1 MSLQEIHDCRIT
13 HRCLR
18 NDLGLRLP
26 VTATFASLAPEDAFV
41 DVFFERLQN
50 ARNGHAENEAP
61 IPALGEGREVFPLRY
76 GGRLG
81 LTWLDLRYPPTTI
94 VWLLAVMEVDELSG
108 EQGVLA
114 HFAERERNGGL
125 YPDEFDYAR
134 FDLERRKLQ
143 TSQFG
148 EMARRDARQAMNTTG
163 ADGPIQDEIAGISV
177 LILWKRVNDY
187 LGLYVAVSGKV
198 ASIGSSEIPL
208 TNDRFL
214 LVAEAV
220 RQAARSLFGPE
231 LLAEE
236 PTQYPPELDQ
246 IDDPRVFVF
255 LFGAP
260 RVPGFK

>member
-1 MSLQEIHDCRIT
+1 MDFQGIHDCRIT

-18 NDLGLRLP
+18 HDLRLRLP
-26 VTATFASLAPEDAFV
+26 VTATFASLAPENTFV

-50 ARNGHAENEAP
+50 SPDGHAENEAS
-61 IPALGEGREVFPLRY
+61 IPELGEGRDVFLLRY

-81 LTWLDLRYPPTTI
+81 LTWLDLRYPPATI
-94 VWLLAVMEVDELSG
+94 VWLLAVMEVDEVRG
-108 EQGVLA
+108 ERGALA
-114 HFAERERNGGL
+114 DLGERERDGVL

-134 FDLERRKLQ
+134 FKLERRKLH

-148 EMARRDARQAMNTTG
+148 EMARRDARQAMHTTG
-163 ADGPIQDEIAGISV
+163 ADGPVQHEIAGISV
-177 LILWKRVNDY
+177 LILWKRINDY
-187 LGLYVAVSGKV
+187 LGLYVAVSNEMAKV
-198 ASIGSSEIPL
+198 DGNETPL
-208 TNDRFL
+208 TNDRFM

-236 PTQYPPELDQ
+236 PTQYPSELNQ
-246 IDDPRVFVF
+246 LADPRVFVF